1 MEIMASILWK
11 VQNHEKP
18 KMIKNDQKWS
28 KMIKTDPE
36 NDHILI
42 NNYLIR
48 RGKPDIGEIDDPY
61 L

>member
-1 MEIMASILWK
+1 MES
-11 VQNHEKP
+11 P
-18 KMIKNDQKWS
+18 KSRKTENDQKWS